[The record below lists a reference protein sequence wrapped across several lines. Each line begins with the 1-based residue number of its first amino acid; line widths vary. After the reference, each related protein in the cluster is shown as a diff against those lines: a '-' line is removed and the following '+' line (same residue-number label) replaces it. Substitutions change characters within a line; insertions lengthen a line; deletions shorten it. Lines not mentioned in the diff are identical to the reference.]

1 MDGLGHGYDAF
12 VERLVSDLKTSNVST
27 KGLDDNGG
35 YPPRQSTNYMGF
47 NPPHS
52 FNSIR
57 DSSSSSPSA
66 SSMKNAFEMGPRQQ
80 DATLP
85 HMPNQGLGSASDMNL
100 VAEIAPRGHRRA
112 HSEIAFRLPD
122 DDLSL
127 ENEPNLLEASVISD
141 ETSDDLFS
149 MYVDLDKI
157 NSHSVTSSSILE
169 ILTQLTP
176 SSSHHTRSASFDR
189 VIETSSI
196 TSGGG
201 SSGILAAR
209 PSKPRHHHSNSMD
222 GSMQD
227 IFVSSDLFEAKKAMP
242 ADKLAEL
249 ALMDPK
255 RAKRLELS
263 HSFHGEVSLGCCIQI
278 L

>member
-12 VERLVSDLKTSNVST
+12 VERLVSDFKTSNVST
-27 KGLDDNGG
+27 KGSDDNGG
-35 YPPRQSTNYMGF
+35 YPPRPSSNYMGF
-47 NPPHS
+47 NPPNS
-52 FNSIR
+52 FNNNR

-66 SSMKNAFEMGPRQQ
+66 SSMKNALEMGPRQH
-80 DATLP
+80 DANLP
-85 HMPNQGLGSASDMNL
+85 HMSNQGAGSASDMNL
-100 VAEIAPRGHRRA
+100 VAEIAPRHRGHRRA

-127 ENEPNLLEASVISD
+127 ENEPNLAEASAISD

-169 ILTQLTP
+169 IPTQLTP
-176 SSSHHTRSASFDR
+176 STSHHMRSASFDR
-189 VIETSSI
+189 VIETSSM

-201 SSGILAAR
+201 SSGILPTR

-227 IFVSSDLFEAKKAMP
+227 LFVSSDLFEAKKAMP

-255 RAKRLELS
+255 RAKRLEKS
-263 HSFHGEVSLGCCIQI
+263 NSFHGEVTLGCCI
-278 L
+278 